1 MLSLVERAGVAVAPL
16 APLAAP
22 GDWRLTGLGK
32 RFDAVTALQHVSLH
46 FDEGELVSV
55 TGPSGA
61 GKSTLGRLLSGLESP
76 SSGDIVVAG
85 RSIAALPARE
95 RRVAHMFESFA
106 LYPNRTVAQNI
117 TSPLEAPGSARRF
130 DAAERARRVADV
142 LALNEM
148 AAYAARLPSQ
158 LSGGQKQR
166 VALCRA
172 LVQDPSIFVLD
183 EPIGHLDARLRHH
196 LRGEI
201 RRRQRALR
209 PATVW
214 LTPDATEAMAV
225 ADRIVVLIGG
235 RVQQLGTPDEVFAR
249 PANVAVARLLGD
261 PAMNVLTV
269 PWPAEQGTWSTTF
282 AERFAPFARGGQLQ
296 LGLRPTELTLLSPDT
311 TAPPGSEWLD
321 GTVYAVEP
329 LGRQA
334 LVTVDVASQRVRVKT
349 ADAGC
354 WAVGAP
360 LRLAMPL
367 DRMLS
372 FDAVTGAL
380 QT

>member
-1 MLSLVERAGVAVAPL
+1 MLSALARAVETPVPSAATVAA
-16 APLAAP
+16 
-22 GDWRLTGLGK
+22 GDWRLAGVGK
-32 RFDAVTALQHVSLH
+32 RFDAVAALQDVSLT
-46 FDEGELVSV
+46 FGEGELVSV

-76 SSGDIVVAG
+76 SAGDLVVAG
-85 RSIAALPARE
+85 RSIGALPARE

-117 TSPLEAPGSARRF
+117 ASPLEAPGSVRRF

-142 LALNEM
+142 LALTEM

-201 RRRQRALR
+201 RRRQRVLR

-225 ADRIVVLIGG
+225 ADRMVVLIGG
-235 RVQQLGTPDEVFAR
+235 RVQQVGTPDDVFAR

-261 PAMNVLTV
+261 PAMNVLALA
-269 PWPAEQGTWSTTF
+269 WPSAQLMLSDAF
-282 AERFAPFARGGQLQ
+282 AARFAPLARGGQVQ
-296 LGLRPTELTLLSPDT
+296 LGLRPTDLGLLPPDAACPEGCELLH
-311 TAPPGSEWLD
+311 

-329 LGRQA
+329 LGRQT
-334 LVTVDVASQRVRVKT
+334 LVTVDVVGQRLRVKA
-349 ADAGC
+349 ADAGR
-354 WAVGAP
+354 WSVGAP
-360 LRLAMPL
+360 LRVAMSL
-367 DRMLS
+367 DRALA
-372 FDAVTGAL
+372 FDSVTGAL

>member
-1 MLSLVERAGVAVAPL
+1 MLSLLERPAEAAAPL
-16 APLAAP
+16 AVPGEWQLA
-22 GDWRLTGLGK
+22 GLGK
-32 RFDAVTALQHVSLH
+32 HFDAVAALQDVHLR
-46 FDEGELVSV
+46 FGEGELVSV

-76 SSGDIVVAG
+76 TSGDIVVGG
-85 RSIAALPARE
+85 RSVASLPARQ

-106 LYPNRTVAQNI
+106 LYPNRSVAQNI
-117 TSPLEAPGSARRF
+117 ASPLEAPGSTRRF

-142 LALNEM
+142 LALTEM
-148 AAYAARLPSQ
+148 KDYAARLPSQ

-225 ADRIVVLIGG
+225 ADRMVVLIGG
-235 RVQQLGTPDEVFAR
+235 RVQQVGTPDELYAR

-261 PAMNVLTV
+261 PAMNVLAL
-269 PWPAEQGTWSTTF
+269 PWPQAQAGLSTAFT
-282 AERFAPFARGGQLQ
+282 ERFAPLARGGQLQ
-296 LGLRPTELTLLSPDT
+296 LGLRPADLALLPPD
-311 TAPPGSEWLD
+311 AARPDGSELLD
-321 GTVYAVEP
+321 GSVYAVEP

-334 LVTVDVASQRVRVKT
+334 LVTVEVAGQRVRVKT
-349 ADAGC
+349 ADAGR

-367 DRMLS
+367 ARMLS